1 MMNEISQN
9 LSLRSQ
15 QIRQQLEQDGVQA
28 VGLWLEN
35 ATDFA
40 CALFAGLNAGVK
52 VLLPPNLL
60 ADNQQW
66 LAAHSALLLNVEKFE
81 SYGNL
86 QKVSEIRPL
95 VDKQAE
101 GEIWLKTSGSSGNA
115 KIIKKTARQ
124 MWLEAEALAATL
136 PFERGGEIQVIGSV
150 SVQHLY
156 GLTFRIFVPIEMGWQ
171 LGGEQLH
178 YPEYLV
184 AESRHRRSVWI
195 SSPALLSHLNLAI
208 LEPRLQIA
216 GVVSSGGVLS
226 AKVAAALRQQL
237 PCSLVEIYGS
247 TETGAIAYRQEAG
260 LWQQMPQSQIGVN
273 EQGALWVKSPWITER
288 EQTFDAVALSEQG
301 FELFGRLDRI
311 VKLGDKRVSLVS
323 IEQNLLANEL
333 VQDCYVAL
341 HPEHQRPLAWVALR
355 ETGIALFKQQGRKA
369 VIEQLRS
376 HLGQQHEKFALPR
389 YWRFCAKLPRNSQA
403 KILRADFEKIC
414 TTLDRESFE

>member
-1 MMNEISQN
+1 MMNEISQD
-9 LSLRSQ
+9 LPHRSQ
-15 QIRQQLEQDGVQA
+15 QICQQLVQDGVQA

-60 ADNQQW
+60 VDNQQW
-66 LAAHSALLLNVEKFE
+66 LAEHSALLLNAEQFE
-81 SYGNL
+81 HYGKL
-86 QKVSEIRPL
+86 QNVSKIRPL

-115 KIIKKTARQ
+115 KIIKKTAHQ
-124 MWLEAEALAATL
+124 MWREAETLAATL
-136 PFERGGEIQVIGSV
+136 PFERGSEIQVIGSV

-156 GLTFRIFVPIEMGWQ
+156 GLTFRIFVPLEMGWQ

-208 LEPRLQIA
+208 LEPALQIA
-216 GVVSSGGVLS
+216 GVVSSGGALP
-226 AKVAAALRQQL
+226 ANVAAALRQQL
-237 PCSLVEIYGS
+237 ACSLVEIYGS
-247 TETGAIAYRQEAG
+247 TETGAIAYRQQAG
-260 LWQQMPQSQIGVN
+260 LWQAMPNSQIGVN
-273 EQGALWVKSPWITER
+273 EQGALWVESPWIAER
-288 EQTFDAVALSEQG
+288 EQTFDAVTLSEQG
-301 FELFGRLDRI
+301 FELLGRIDRI

-323 IEQNLLANEL
+323 IEQSLLANAL

-341 HPEHQRPLAWVALR
+341 HPKHQRPLAWVALR
-355 ETGIALFKQQGRKA
+355 EAGIALFKQQGRKA

-389 YWRFCAKLPRNSQA
+389 YWRFCVKLPRNSQA
-403 KILRADFEKIC
+403 KIQRADFEKIC
-414 TTLDRESFE
+414 TVLDRETFE